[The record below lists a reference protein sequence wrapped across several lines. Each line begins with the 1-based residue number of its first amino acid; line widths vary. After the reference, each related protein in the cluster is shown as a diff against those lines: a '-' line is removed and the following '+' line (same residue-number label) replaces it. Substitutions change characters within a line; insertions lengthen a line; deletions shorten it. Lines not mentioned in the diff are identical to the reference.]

1 MRPSNVAT
9 CSKGLLCLLLALVVV
24 SLCGRA
30 DGAAPLAPTQISGAN
45 TAIESAFA
53 SVYAAEKSGGNV
65 TSLDAQLNEAIQ
77 LVQQAQVANATDPS
91 QAGSDIQNA
100 TSIAQSVVVESASV
114 ARSGSSARQ
123 TTEVTSLGAAAAIV
137 LVAAMT
143 YAFGGRIYRKAW
155 LRVYRDYEVRPAN
168 G

>member
-1 MRPSNVAT
+1 MSSSSGAA
-9 CSKGLLCLLLALVVV
+9 CSKALLFTLLALVAV
-24 SLCGRA
+24 SLCLRA
-30 DGAAPLAPTQISGAN
+30 GGAAALAPTQVSSADSEIQ
-45 TAIESAFA
+45 SAFS

-77 LVQQAQVANATDPS
+77 LVQEAEAVNATDPS

-100 TSIAQSVVVESASV
+100 TSIAQSVVAESASV

-123 TTEVTSLGAAAAIV
+123 TTEVTSLGAAGAIV

-143 YAFGGRIYRKAW
+143 YIFGGRIYRKAW
-155 LRVYRDYEVRPAN
+155 LRIYRDYVVRPAN